1 MAAALSGYSRVIF
14 WLKIALPIVALII
27 LSTLFLFA
35 RRIDFEGA
43 LPYAEVDINALAN
56 DPRLTAPA
64 YSTVTED
71 GTAIR
76 VVADS
81 ARPGPTPEDPATA
94 ENVLAVYDLEDGGK
108 VTVSARTAT
117 MDQIAQR
124 LHLEGEVTVLTDNGY
139 DLRARTME
147 GPLDR
152 TDIVAEG
159 DVRGKAPLGTIS
171 SEKVRISGPAGEQL
185 LVFKGAVRLIYRPE
199 N

>member
-1 MAAALSGYSRVIF
+1 MAAALSAYSRLIF
-14 WLKIALPIVALII
+14 WLKIALPILALVI

-56 DPRLTAPA
+56 DPRLTAPTYA
-64 YSTVTED
+64 TVTQD

-76 VVADS
+76 VAADS
-81 ARPGPTPEDPATA
+81 ARPGPTPNDPATA
-94 ENVLAVYDLEDGGK
+94 ENVLAVYDLRDGGK

-117 MDQIAQR
+117 MDEAAQR
-124 LHLEGEVTVLTDNGY
+124 LRLDGDVTLLTDDGY
-139 DLRARTME
+139 DLRSQRME
-147 GPLDR
+147 GLLDR
-152 TDIVAEG
+152 TEITAEG

-171 SEKVRISGPAGEQL
+171 SEKVRISGPAGEQV

>member
-1 MAAALSGYSRVIF
+1 MAAALSGYSRLIF
-14 WLKIALPIVALII
+14 WLKIVLPILALII

-81 ARPGPTPEDPATA
+81 ARPGATPNDPATA
-94 ENVLAVYDLEDGGK
+94 ENVLAVYDLKDGGK
-108 VTVSARTAT
+108 VTVSARAAT
-117 MDQIAQR
+117 MDPAAQR
-124 LHLEGEVTVLTDNGY
+124 LRLEGDVTVLTTDGY

-152 TDIVAEG
+152 TDITADG
-159 DVRGKAPLGTIS
+159 DVHGKAPLGTIS
-171 SEKVRISGPAGEQL
+171 SEKVRISGPVGEQL